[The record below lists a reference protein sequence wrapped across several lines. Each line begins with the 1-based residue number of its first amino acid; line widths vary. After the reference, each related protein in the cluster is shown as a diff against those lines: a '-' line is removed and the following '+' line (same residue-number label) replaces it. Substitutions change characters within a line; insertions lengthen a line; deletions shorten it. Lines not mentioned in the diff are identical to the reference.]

1 MKTTESDE
9 AKTSDI
15 LPLSETIS
23 NKLKVSN
30 LKKLE
35 IILERAIF
43 SARWLLIP
51 FYVCC
56 VLLIVILVIK
66 FAQSFCLK
74 IIPLAFIDVE
84 QSEVI
89 LSILELIDLL
99 LVANLLIIIVF
110 SGYESFV
117 SKFDLGED
125 VDRPEWMSNISF
137 SNLKLKLM
145 GSLVTISAI
154 DLLGSFIKVA
164 EISQRVLI
172 WQVIIHFTFVISGL
186 LFAWMDK
193 ISEQIDS

>member
-74 IIPLAFIDVE
+74 ISKD
-84 QSEVI
+84 
-89 LSILELIDLL
+89 
-99 LVANLLIIIVF
+99 
-110 SGYESFV
+110 SG
-117 SKFDLGED
+117 
-125 VDRPEWMSNISF
+125 
-137 SNLKLKLM
+137 
-145 GSLVTISAI
+145 A
-154 DLLGSFIKVA
+154 
-164 EISQRVLI
+164 
-172 WQVIIHFTFVISGL
+172 
-186 LFAWMDK
+186 K
-193 ISEQIDS
+193 IRN